1 MKKPIN
7 KVAVGLWDPAV
18 ILLIGGAGSLE
29 ALREGL
35 RYSAE
40 QGGTIFMVA
49 GSSWK
54 IIVGSLL
61 PSAQLAA
68 FGVIIELID
77 QIRWKALHGKA

>member
-1 MKKPIN
+1 MKKRVN
-7 KVAVGLWDPAV
+7 KVAVGLWVLAV
-18 ILLIGGAGSLE
+18 IVLVGGAGSLE
-29 ALREGL
+29 EMREGL

-61 PSAQLAA
+61 PAAQL
-68 FGVIIELID
+68 
-77 QIRWKALHGKA
+77 